1 MKTIGII
8 LKKELKRYFTD
19 VRLLLS
25 LIIPGILIFLLYSV
39 MGNFMNKSE
48 TVTSFDIMIVNQ
60 PEEFKQF
67 DTVAGW
73 TITHKET
80 TLSEALA
87 EVKNK
92 TLDLVITYEENF
104 YDKMLHY
111 DASSGDKAPQIEMYY
126 NSASTASTMI
136 YDYYQTVLNAFE
148 ATISN
153 RFDIN
158 GSPDIVY
165 DLANQEDITIR
176 IFTMLLPFLLIIFL
190 FTGCMGICSEA
201 IAGEKER
208 GTIATLLV
216 TPVKRSHFAI
226 GKIIALSITS
236 LVAAL
241 ASFIGLIASLPQLVG
256 SQADLTLGMYGV
268 ETYLMLLVIIIV
280 TVLFFTVVLTILST
294 FAKSVKE
301 ASGYAV
307 PVMAIVM
314 LVGVTGFTSNQA
326 TTNPFLYLVPVYNSV
341 QALIGVLSL
350 SVSWDFLLLTVLSN
364 VVYIAVGIY
373 VLTKMFNSEKI
384 IFNK

>member
-1 MKTIGII
+1 
-8 LKKELKRYFTD
+8 
-19 VRLLLS
+19 
-25 LIIPGILIFLLYSV
+25 
-39 MGNFMNKSE
+39 MNKSE

-176 IFTMLLPFLLIIFL
+176 IFTMLLPFLLIIFYL
-190 FTGCMGICSEA
+190 PAVWGSVR
-201 IAGEKER
+201 KP
-208 GTIATLLV
+208 L
-216 TPVKRSHFAI
+216 PVK
-226 GKIIALSITS
+226 KN
-236 LVAAL
+236 
-241 ASFIGLIASLPQLVG
+241 
-256 SQADLTLGMYGV
+256 
-268 ETYLMLLVIIIV
+268 
-280 TVLFFTVVLTILST
+280 
-294 FAKSVKE
+294 
-301 ASGYAV
+301 AV
-307 PVMAIVM
+307 P
-314 LVGVTGFTSNQA
+314 L
-326 TTNPFLYLVPVYNSV
+326 PPC
-341 QALIGVLSL
+341 
-350 SVSWDFLLLTVLSN
+350 W
-364 VVYIAVGIY
+364 
-373 VLTKMFNSEKI
+373 
-384 IFNK
+384 